1 MKLTPLGK
9 ALVFLIGLGLVLTA
23 VYRFVPADQQPW
35 RKWFGGD
42 GSAAPASPDSPAT
55 AQDAPA
61 APGEAPP
68 SAPASPSASPAESQ
82 PAASTSEWVSI
93 PGGLFRAGSDQSEV
107 EVAAF
112 RILRTEVTNGQY
124 EEFVNECGPGS
135 GCGPRELPSYWEDR
149 SYLETRRD
157 HPVVFVSWGDA
168 SAYCKWKGGRL
179 PTALEWEKAARGD
192 DGRSFPTGG
201 ALDPAGVNILGSDRR
216 DEKTRAPKQIP
227 TWGVDEARYAS
238 DRSPSGVLAMAGNV
252 SEWTASAS
260 EEEPDLRL
268 AAGGSWDSW
277 DLNDGRVYHRLPKNP
292 TDRSSSLG
300 FRCASPSR

>member
-9 ALVFLIGLGLVLTA
+9 ALIFLIGLGLVVTA
-23 VYRFVPADQQPW
+23 VYRFVPADKQPW
-35 RKWFGGD
+35 RKWGG
-42 GSAAPASPDSPAT
+42 GGAEAPASPAAET
-55 AQDAPA
+55 AQDTPGAPPSDA
-61 APGEAPP
+61 SP
-68 SAPASPSASPAESQ
+68 SAPASPSATPAENR
-82 PAASTSEWVSI
+82 AADASSEWVSI
-93 PGGLFRAGSDQSEV
+93 PGGLFRAGADQSEV
-107 EVAAF
+107 EVSAF

-124 EEFVNECGPGS
+124 EEFLVECGPGS

-201 ALDPAGVNILGSDRR
+201 ALDPDGVNILGSDRR

-227 TWGVDEARYAS
+227 TWGVDEERYAR
-238 DRSPSGVLAMAGNV
+238 DRSPSGVLGMAGNV

-277 DLNDGRVYHRLPKNP
+277 DLNDGRVYHRLAKNP

-300 FRCASPSR
+300 FRCASAAR